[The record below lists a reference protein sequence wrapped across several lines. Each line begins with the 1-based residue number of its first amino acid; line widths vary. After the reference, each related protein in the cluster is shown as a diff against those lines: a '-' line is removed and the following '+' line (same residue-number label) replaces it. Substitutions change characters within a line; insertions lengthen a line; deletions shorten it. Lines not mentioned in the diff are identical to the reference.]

1 MVEIIDIFNEKKRLI
16 KNFYP
21 HLLHCVFKARE
32 FLKKIYAS
40 FREFTELHDKL
51 YLNHLYFYDKYKK
64 LLSVAWAKI
73 ETTL

>member
-1 MVEIIDIFNEKKRLI
+1 MKKKINKKFL
-16 KNFYP
+16 P
-21 HLLHCVFKARE
+21 ASTLLCFQGEGVFKKNICFFSR
-32 FLKKIYAS
+32 IY
-40 FREFTELHDKL
+40 RLHDKL

>member
-1 MVEIIDIFNEKKRLI
+1 MKKKINKKFL
-16 KNFYP
+16 P
-21 HLLHCVFKARE
+21 ASTLLCFFKARE
-32 FLKKIYAS
+32 SLKKIHAS

>member
-1 MVEIIDIFNEKKRLI
+1 MK
-16 KNFYP
+16 
-21 HLLHCVFKARE
+21 
-32 FLKKIYAS
+32 KKINKKFLPASTLLCFQGEGVFFKKIHAS